1 MIEIENLTKNFNGQ
15 PALDSVDFKVEAG
28 ERVAILGPSGAGKTT
43 LFRIVNLALAASKGQ
58 FRFRGQETTDLSKT
72 ELKLMR
78 QRIGTIYQQHN
89 LVSRLKV
96 VHNVLAG
103 RLAQWSL
110 AKGLL
115 SLLWPQEVELAR
127 QALEKVGIADKLF
140 CRADELS
147 SGEQQ
152 RVAIARVLVQGPDL
166 ILADEPVSSLDPSR
180 AHGIL
185 RLLIEISRGSGKTLI
200 TSLHSV
206 PLALEYF
213 PRIVGIKQ
221 GRILF
226 DRSTSQLERDDLA
239 TLYELETSPCL
250 SSQNESP
257 KKIDACRPS
266 F

>member
-1 MIEIENLTKNFNGQ
+1 VIEIDNLIKRFNGQ
-15 PALDSVDFKVEAG
+15 PALDSVSLKVEAG
-28 ERVAILGPSGAGKTT
+28 ERLAVLGPSGAGKTT
-43 LFRIVNLALAASKGQ
+43 LFRIINLALTANQGQ
-58 FRFRGQETTDLSKT
+58 FRFRGQETTGLSKA

-78 QRIGTIYQQHN
+78 RRIGTIYQQHN
-89 LVSRLKV
+89 LVARLKV

-115 SLLWPQEVELAR
+115 SLVWPQELELAR
-127 QALEKVGIADKLF
+127 QALEKVGIAEKLF
-140 CRADELS
+140 CRADNLS

-152 RVAIARVLVQGPDL
+152 RVAIARVLVQDPDL
-166 ILADEPVSSLDPSR
+166 ILADEPVSSVDPSR

-185 RLLIEISRGSGKTLI
+185 RLLIDISQASGKTLI
-200 TSLHSV
+200 ASLHSV
-206 PLALEYF
+206 GLALEYF

-226 DRSTSQLERDDLA
+226 DRSTSQLEQDDLA
-239 TLYELETSPCL
+239 SLYELETSPCL
-250 SSQNESP
+250 SSQDEP
-257 KKIDACRPS
+257 AKRTDACRPL